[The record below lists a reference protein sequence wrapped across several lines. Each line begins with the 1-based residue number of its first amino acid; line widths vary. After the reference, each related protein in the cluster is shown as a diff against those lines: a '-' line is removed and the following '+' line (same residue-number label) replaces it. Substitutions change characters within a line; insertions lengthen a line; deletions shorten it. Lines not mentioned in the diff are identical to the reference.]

1 MEKEKDP
8 LADYFPSPEEE
19 YSAYKK
25 RKREKEENEKREK
38 AKMEH
43 QDSDDQSSGDS
54 IGEEKVEIPNLDDNE
69 FTLSDAEMDELDRWE
84 QDSTDADNDNF
95 PSKENCRW
103 SLLDSAESLTQEQL
117 TTLLRF
123 FNQDEE
129 ALSESENDAEKKQK
143 FVEWLGNNKKAK
155 SLLELKER
163 INESE
168 TSEDLR
174 DKIRDLGIYAVD
186 EETISLQHAVNFS
199 RKRLVSGTKS
209 KENKIDSFS
218 EGEIIGFLSS
228 GYRCGDSGI
237 FHKFNYPND
246 YLWIDE
252 GWKAIYN
259 GAGQFLNIVTGFHGN
274 DYEEVDLEEPETWPL
289 YDETDVNIDV
299 EVEINFQRFLNEL
312 ESIINE
318 DYYKSPYWDIILRI
332 PYSQMSKASAFEI
345 RLIDFLNQRNIKA
358 RVSISVGQSEVD
370 IEERACL
377 DASLLKIH

>member
-8 LADYFPSPEEE
+8 LADYFPSPEEK

-38 AKMEH
+38 AKMER

-174 DKIRDLGIYAVD
+174 DKIRELGIYAVD
-186 EETISLQHAVNFS
+186 EKTISLQHAVNFS

-237 FHKFNYPND
+237 NCFRQ
-246 YLWIDE
+246 E
-252 GWKAIYN
+252 C
-259 GAGQFLNIVTGFHGN
+259 
-274 DYEEVDLEEPETWPL
+274 
-289 YDETDVNIDV
+289 
-299 EVEINFQRFLNEL
+299 R
-312 ESIINE
+312 
-318 DYYKSPYWDIILRI
+318 
-332 PYSQMSKASAFEI
+332 
-345 RLIDFLNQRNIKA
+345 
-358 RVSISVGQSEVD
+358 
-370 IEERACL
+370 CL
-377 DASLLKIH
+377 LHF

>member
-38 AKMEH
+38 AKMER
-43 QDSDDQSSGDS
+43 QDSDNQSSGDS

-174 DKIRDLGIYAVD
+174 DKIRELGIYAVD

-199 RKRLVSGTKS
+199 RKRVSIGTKPA
-209 KENKIDSFS
+209 EPKIDSFS
-218 EGEIIGFLSS
+218 DGEIRNFLSNAYS
-228 GYRCGDSGI
+228 KEVSTVTHRL
-237 FHKFNYPND
+237 NYPND
-246 YLWIDE
+246 YLWMDE
-252 GWKAIYN
+252 DWKAIDDGTLLQGY
-259 GAGQFLNIVTGFHGN
+259 HGE
-274 DYEEVDLEEPETWPL
+274 DYSEVNLEELETWPM
-289 YDETDVNIDV
+289 YDESDVDIDV
-299 EVEINFQRFLNEL
+299 EVEINFQRFLKEL
-312 ESIINE
+312 KSTINK
-318 DYYKSPYWDIILRI
+318 DYYKSSCWDIILRI
-332 PYSQMSKASAFEI
+332 PYSQISKASAFEI
-345 RLIDFLNQRNIKA
+345 RLIDFLHQQKIRA
-358 RVSISVGQSEVD
+358 RVSISIGQPEID

-377 DASLLKIH
+377 YASLLKIH